1 MEIIKKIFDYNLN
14 KYTYKNLV
22 DINHQFISYNDEKRK
37 KEIKN
42 NHKNNS
48 SKQLNKYFDNEI
60 KLTMNDVKQV
70 ERLNISY

>member
-1 MEIIKKIFDYNLN
+1 M
-14 KYTYKNLV
+14 
-22 DINHQFISYNDEKRK
+22 SYNDEKRK
-37 KEIKN
+37 KEKN